1 MKALT
6 RRKVLLGG
14 VAGTLCAAQARGVQS
29 GSGLLDGQDFEGILG
44 PAGDGGGRRIEDSL
58 HFRGGF
64 YWSKGCIAC
73 SFAPGPYSAR
83 AVEGGVEFTGVLES
97 PERGVFS
104 YAGLVTET
112 GLVAEIGW
120 RRERW
125 YWTLERGF
133 RFEGVS
139 ARLPEAD
146 LDAAFE
152 RAGAPRDPACTI

>member
-1 MKALT
+1 MFVTMMIPHHEQAVEMSDI
-6 RRKVLLGG
+6 VL
-14 VAGTLCAAQARGVQS
+14 AKD
-29 GSGLLDGQDFEGILG
+29 GLD
-44 PAGDGGGRRIEDSL
+44 PRVAGDGGGRRIEDSL